1 MISNGRNIKKTLER
15 EPEVSKYQEF
25 KIIIKMLGT
34 REKKYVFNKTM
45 MYLV

>member
-1 MISNGRNIKKTLER
+1 MISNGCNIKKTLER

-34 REKKYVFNKTM
+34 REKNTFLTK
-45 MYLV
+45 L